1 LVNNLRKGLIF
12 GFLGIILVGFQPIL
26 AISAI
31 SIDSHLF
38 AAMTC
43 LIEAVWFLP
52 LMFLE
57 LRLNKRNGSRNP
69 DLKTNYSLLNSVR
82 KNFWLLLII
91 GIIFGVNQ
99 LLFFVG
105 YRLADAINGSLTQKT
120 SVFFGLLYGFL
131 LLKEKITKTQIIF
144 SFVLFIGLVIAITE
158 GSFDFFSLNIET
170 LIGVLIVLL
179 ITAMWMLGH
188 TMTKPLFTRKEVTPI
203 QMVFI
208 RNSLSGIILIITF
221 AIFSPVGFNVFYDPL
236 NWFFFIVM
244 GTVYGLGLFCWYKTL
259 SYLDVSNAT
268 IVLSPTPVVTAIF
281 ATFILGAV
289 FTIFHLIGSVI
300 VILSIIIIVKQKRD

>member
-12 GFLGIILVGFQPIL
+12 GVFGIFLVGFQPIIVIL
-26 AISAI
+26 AI

-57 LRLNKRNGSRNP
+57 MRINKRNGSSNP
-69 DLKTNYSLLNSVR
+69 DLKTNYSLINSMR

-105 YRLADAINGSLTQKT
+105 YRLAGPINGSLTQKT

-131 LLKEKITKTQIIF
+131 LLKEKISKTQIVF
-144 SFVLFIGLVIAITE
+144 SFVLFIGLVIAITK

-208 RNSLSGIILIITF
+208 RNILSGIILIVTF
-221 AIFSPVGFNVFYDPL
+221 AIFSPVGFDIFYDPL
-236 NWFFFIVM
+236 NWFFFILM

-289 FTIFHLIGSVI
+289 FTVFHLIGSAI
-300 VILSIIIIVKQKRD
+300 VISSIIIIVKQKRD

>member
-1 LVNNLRKGLIF
+1 MIF
-12 GFLGIILVGFQPIL
+12 GVLGIVLVGFQPIM

-52 LMFLE
+52 LMLLE
-57 LRLNKRNGSRNP
+57 MRINKKNGSRNP
-69 DLKTNYSLLNSVR
+69 DLKTNYSLINSMR

-105 YRLADAINGSLTQKT
+105 YRLAGPINGSLTQKT

-131 LLKEKITKTQIIF
+131 LLKEKISKTQIIF
-144 SFVLFIGLVIAITE
+144 SFVLFIGLVIAITK
-158 GSFDFFSLNIET
+158 GSFDIFSLNIEI
-170 LIGVLIVLL
+170 LIGVLIILL

-188 TMTKPLFTRKEVTPI
+188 TMTKPLFTRKEITPI

-208 RNSLSGIILIITF
+208 RNTLSGIILIVTF
-221 AIFSPVGFNVFYDPL
+221 TIFSPVGFSTFYDPL
-236 NWFFFIVM
+236 NWFYFIIM

-268 IVLSPTPVVTAIF
+268 IVLSPTPIATAIF
-281 ATFILGAV
+281 AIFLLGTV
-289 FTIFHLIGSVI
+289 FTIFHLIGSII

>member
-1 LVNNLRKGLIF
+1 
-12 GFLGIILVGFQPIL
+12 
-26 AISAI
+26 
-31 SIDSHLF
+31 
-38 AAMTC
+38 
-43 LIEAVWFLP
+43 
-52 LMFLE
+52 
-57 LRLNKRNGSRNP
+57 
-69 DLKTNYSLLNSVR
+69 
-82 KNFWLLLII
+82 I

-105 YRLADAINGSLTQKT
+105 YRLAGPINGSLTQKT

-131 LLKEKITKTQIIF
+131 LLKEKISKTQIIF
-144 SFVLFIGLVIAITE
+144 SSVLFIGLVIAITK
-158 GSFDFFSLNIET
+158 GSFDIFSLNIEI

-188 TMTKPLFTRKEVTPI
+188 TMTKPLFTRKEITPI

-208 RNSLSGIILIITF
+208 RNTLSGIILIVTF
-221 AIFSPVGFNVFYDPL
+221 TIFSPVGFSTFYDPL
-236 NWFFFIVM
+236 NWFYFIIM

-268 IVLSPTPVVTAIF
+268 IVLSPTPIATAIF
-281 ATFILGAV
+281 AIFLLGTV
-289 FTIFHLIGSVI
+289 FTIFHLIGSII